1 MGEEVWW
8 PRTQWLP
15 SRAAKSLGRNF
26 FLKSISWEAGAGNH
40 IKKLAFVAALF
51 TDIYRVALSDAGL
64 NVLRNL
70 AKAVTLVHQVTSDPV
85 ALFRTSVHACLDE
98 PSCVLNRGCLHAID

>member
-1 MGEEVWW
+1 MEEQVWW

-15 SRAAKSLGRNF
+15 SQSSQEPGEEFLPEIHFMGGRCQQP
-26 FLKSISWEAGAGNH
+26 H

-70 AKAVTLVHQVTSDPV
+70 TKAVTLVHQV
-85 ALFRTSVHACLDE
+85 
-98 PSCVLNRGCLHAID
+98 CVLGSLWPCSAPLSMRVWMSHHVI